1 MEQIRNYHIITYGCQ
16 MNEHDTEVL
25 SGILEQLGYQWT
37 DEAEKADVVL
47 INTCCVRERAENKVI
62 GLLGEL
68 KHLKESNPDLV
79 IGVCGCMAQQ
89 PGMAEKLRRKVPHV
103 DLVFGTHNVH
113 RLPELLSM
121 AQAGQG
127 TVTEVWDKEQ
137 DIVET
142 LPMRRWNNLKGYVTI
157 MYGCNNFCSYC
168 IVPYVRGRERSRDP
182 QAIQEE
188 VRAMA
193 QQGFKEVMLLGQ
205 NVNSYGKDLDM
216 DFDFADLLQS
226 LEDVEGLA
234 RIRYTTSHPRDFTH
248 KLIET
253 IKNSKKVCEHFHLP
267 VQAGSNQ
274 VLKKMN
280 RGYTREYYLD
290 LVRKIREAIPGAT
303 ITTDIIVGFPGE
315 TDEDF
320 EDTLDLVARARFDN
334 AFTFLY
340 SPRTGTPAAKWEQVD
355 EEVKKERFQRLLEL
369 QNRISLEQNQALLH
383 TVQEVL
389 VEGVSKTNAERL
401 TGRTRG
407 NKIVVFPGGEE
418 LIGQLVQVK
427 ICEAPTFFLIGEV
440 V

>member
-37 DEAEKADVVL
+37 DEPEQADVVL

-68 KHLKESNPDLV
+68 KHVKEKNPDVV

-89 PGMAEKLRRKVPHV
+89 PGMAEKLREKVPHV

-121 AQAGQG
+121 AQAADG
-127 TVTEVWDKEQ
+127 TIIEIWDKEQ
-137 DIVET
+137 EIVES
-142 LPMRRWNNLKGYVTI
+142 LPLRRWNNIKGYVTI
-157 MYGCNNFCSYC
+157 MYGCNNFCTYC
-168 IVPYVRGRERSRDP
+168 IVPYVRGRERSREP

-193 QQGFKEVMLLGQ
+193 RQGFKEVMLLGQ
-205 NVNSYGKDLDM
+205 NVNSYGKDLGLG
-216 DFDFADLLQS
+216 FDFADLLQS
-226 LEDVEGLA
+226 LDDIEGLA
-234 RIRYTTSHPRDFTH
+234 RIRYTTSHPRDFTD

-253 IKNSKKVCEHFHLP
+253 IKNAKKVCEHFHLP

-274 VLKKMN
+274 VLKRMN

-290 LVRKIREAIPGAT
+290 LVKKIRQAMPEAT

-315 TDEDF
+315 TDADF
-320 EDTLDLVARARFDN
+320 EDTLDLVAQVRFDN

-369 QNRISLEQNQALLH
+369 QNRISWERNQELLGS
-383 TVQEVL
+383 VQEVL

-407 NKIVVFPGGEE
+407 NKIVVFEGSEE
-418 LIGQLVQVK
+418 LIGQLVQVR
-427 ICEAPTFFLIGEV
+427 ICEAPTWFLVGEV
-440 V
+440 I

>member
-37 DEAEKADVVL
+37 DEPEQADVVL

-68 KHLKESNPDLV
+68 KHVKEKNPDVV

-89 PGMAEKLRRKVPHV
+89 PGMAEKLREKVPHV

-121 AQAGQG
+121 AQAADG
-127 TVTEVWDKEQ
+127 TIIEIWDKEQ
-137 DIVET
+137 EIVES
-142 LPMRRWNNLKGYVTI
+142 LPLRRWNNIKGYVTI
-157 MYGCNNFCSYC
+157 MYGCNNFCTYC
-168 IVPYVRGRERSRDP
+168 IVPYVRGRERSREP

-193 QQGFKEVMLLGQ
+193 RQGFKEVMLLGQ
-205 NVNSYGKDLDM
+205 NVNSYGKDLGLG
-216 DFDFADLLQS
+216 FDFADLLQS
-226 LEDVEGLA
+226 LDDIEGLA
-234 RIRYTTSHPRDFTH
+234 RIRYTTSHPRDFTD

-253 IKNSKKVCEHFHLP
+253 IKNAKKVCEHFHLP

-274 VLKKMN
+274 VLKRMN

-290 LVRKIREAIPGAT
+290 LVKKIRQAIPEAT

-315 TDEDF
+315 TDADF
-320 EDTLDLVARARFDN
+320 EDTLDLVAQVRFDN

-369 QNRISLEQNQALLH
+369 QNRISWERNQELLGS
-383 TVQEVL
+383 VQEVL

-407 NKIVVFPGGEE
+407 NKIVVFEGSEE
-418 LIGQLVQVK
+418 LIGQLVQVR
-427 ICEAPTFFLIGEV
+427 ICEAPTWFLVGEV
-440 V
+440 I